1 MSAADAMT
9 TALRRWGNQ
18 DVGVFG
24 LLKILI
30 SCKVFLTFNIYMVEC
45 YDPKLGLRAGTVV
58 LTLDRAPESCGGLV
72 KSQADEPKAQSV

>member
-1 MSAADAMT
+1 MSAADPIT
-9 TALRRWGNQ
+9 TAIRRWGNE

-30 SCKVFLTFNIYMVEC
+30 LCKILLIFNIYTVEC

-58 LTLDRAPESCGGLV
+58 LKLEHASESLGGLV
-72 KSQADEPKAQSV
+72 KS